1 MTNLFA
7 DKTCIITGSSSGI
20 GLGLAKELLRRG
32 ALDHMFGWR
41 ETNKEN
47 LRATTD
53 LLQQYSERAFS
64 EELDVSEERAVAEY
78 VAAVSQRG
86 DIDYLFA
93 NAGVSMQQP
102 FIAVGRKDWEYVLKI
117 DLYGVVHCVQAVV
130 PIMLK
135 RRGWPRNC
143 TGH

>member
-64 EELDVSEERAVAEY
+64 EELDVSEEGAVAEY

-102 FIAVGRKDWEYVLKI
+102 FIAAGRKGLEVCAEDRPLR
-117 DLYGVVHCVQAVV
+117 GSFTAC
-130 PIMLK
+130 
-135 RRGWPRNC
+135 RRWCRSY
-143 TGH
+143 